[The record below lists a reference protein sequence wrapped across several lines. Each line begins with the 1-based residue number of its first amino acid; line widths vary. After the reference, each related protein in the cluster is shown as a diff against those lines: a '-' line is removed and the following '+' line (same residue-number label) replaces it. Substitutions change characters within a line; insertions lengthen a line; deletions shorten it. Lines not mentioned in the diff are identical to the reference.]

1 MFEIAQFVFQ
11 SAGTLEHISHELIL
25 TLILV
30 LQFASAGMLFVQGC
44 ALAVR
49 TLINRDKAKYWRG
62 FLAGLFFLIL
72 FGVLEAEFI
81 RGIT

>member
-1 MFEIAQFVFQ
+1 
-11 SAGTLEHISHELIL
+11 
-25 TLILV
+25 
-30 LQFASAGMLFVQGC
+30 MLFVQGC

>member
-11 SAGTLEHISHELIL
+11 SSGTLEQLSHDLLL

-30 LQFASAGMLFVQGC
+30 IQFASAGMLFVQGC

-62 FLAGLFFLIL
+62 FLAGLFFLIV
-72 FGVLEAEFI
+72 FGVLEAEFVA
-81 RGIT
+81 RIT